1 MSADRSAQLI
11 EYLQSRI
18 EQIESGAADPSAPLT
33 EVDDTEE
40 TAKARAIILRQL
52 NAGPK
57 TRHQLATKLAEAE
70 IADEIASPLLNRF
83 TELRLINDRQ
93 FARDWVE
100 QRHRSRG
107 LARSALRRELQD
119 KGIAAELAEEA
130 LAEVDRED
138 EHARAHELLEKRL
151 RSIPPLDPRDP
162 DYRKTREKYVRR
174 LVGHLQRKGYDPS
187 LAFTTVN
194 EVLDAH
200 QI

>member
-18 EQIESGAADPSAPLT
+18 EDIESGAADPSAPLT
-33 EVDDTEE
+33 EVEETEE
-40 TAKARAIILRQL
+40 SSKARAIILRQL

-57 TRHQLATKLAEAE
+57 TRYQLYAKLAEAE
-70 IADEIASPLLNRF
+70 IEPETANGLLDRY

-93 FARDWVE
+93 FAHDWVE

-107 LARSALRRELQD
+107 LARGALRRELQE
-119 KGIAAELAEEA
+119 KGIDPELAEEA
-130 LAEVDRED
+130 LAGVDRDD
-138 EHARAHELLEKRL
+138 EHARAHELLAKRV
-151 RSIPPLDPRDP
+151 RSIPLLDPRDP
-162 DYRKTREKYVRR
+162 EYRKTREKYVRR
-174 LVGHLQRKGYDPS
+174 LVGHLQRKGYNPS
-187 LAFTTVN
+187 LAFATVN

>member
-1 MSADRSAQLI
+1 MSAERSAQLI

-33 EVDDTEE
+33 EVADTED
-40 TAKARAIILRQL
+40 AAAARAIILRQL

-70 IADEIASPLLNRF
+70 IEGDVASALLDRY

-93 FARDWVE
+93 FAHDWVE

-107 LARSALRRELQD
+107 LARGALRRELQE
-119 KGIAAELAEEA
+119 KGIAPDLIEEA
-130 LAEVDRED
+130 LAEVDGTD
-138 EHARAHELLEKRL
+138 EHARAHELLAKRL
-151 RSIPPLDPRDP
+151 RSIPLLDPRDP
-162 DYRKTREKYVRR
+162 QYRKTREKYVRR
-174 LVGHLQRKGYDPS
+174 LVGHLQRKGYNPS
-187 LAFTTVN
+187 LAFTAVN